1 MAFEVVPYQNLTYRT
16 TVANPTACGKCPNPV
31 YIDKTRDF
39 VAQVGLTPFSTES
52 QCQIFDMGGAV
63 VLDNLTESPTGT
75 FCYDRDSLTPYV
87 ATYTK
92 ALSEGSFCDG
102 QMSDGQYTQINFT
115 YTSNVLF
122 YCTIELQDST
132 TAVITT
138 QTFELPAA
146 FSPVELTKYF
156 YCNVLD
162 VAGYFLK
169 MTFYSSTVESTASF
183 CFSDLTGYFISTV
196 QKVVWVD
203 CNGDETDLT
212 NLTDGEFFGDTELL
226 TIDISSI
233 SGEGY
238 FMFLE
243 QQNTPSDF
251 TMYSSTFNA
260 IDPSTY
266 AACRLGQLTKLLW
279 RQSCNLEN
287 LATTYTSIEY
297 SMYVQGYAERL
308 PLVTDERVTFTEPGG
323 RKRTV
328 FNYSYA
334 PAFLKVG
341 VYDIATHENI
351 ERAVE
356 SSYFAINDA
365 EYQLDDSSTYT
376 IAPLNN
382 GLFTGRI
389 EMIKVGTERVLTDC
403 CCPVNTTTPECG
415 CLTITDVCRL
425 AFLRVIRY
433 ELCGITTGT
442 QVDFEI
448 RNVDAIEDSPCAVAA
463 GTVVTVTDI
472 GDIGGFVG
480 FAPGDWADLFTDNY
494 CGYTDIR
501 YSVRIRVNCGA
512 TQGAWSEPFII
523 VPDDLSICESA

>member
-16 TVANPTACGKCPNPV
+16 TVANPIACGKCPNPV

-39 VAQVGLTPFSTES
+39 VAQVGITPYSTAVECEIFSN
-52 QCQIFDMGGAV
+52 GGAIT
-63 VLDNLTESPTGT
+63 LDNLTESPTGT
-75 FCYDRDSLTPYV
+75 YCYDRDALSPYT
-87 ATYTK
+87 ATYTQV
-92 ALSEGSFCDG
+92 LGEGGYCDG
-102 QMSDGQYTQINFT
+102 QMGEGQYTQINFT

-146 FSPVELTKYF
+146 FSSADVTKYF
-156 YCNVLD
+156 YCSVLD
-162 VAGYFLK
+162 AAGYFIVIRL
-169 MTFYSSTVESTASF
+169 YSSTVEPTASF
-183 CFSDLTGYFISTV
+183 CFSDLTGYPMTQV
-196 QKVVWVD
+196 GEVTWTD

-212 NLTDGEFFGDTELL
+212 DLTDAEFFGDTELL
-226 TIDISSI
+226 TIDISGI

-238 FMFLE
+238 LTFTEVNDPSNQFLL
-243 QQNTPSDF
+243 
-251 TMYSSTFNA
+251 SSTFNA

-297 SMYVQGYAERL
+297 SMYVQGYTERL

-356 SSYFAINDA
+356 SSYFAINDD

-382 GLFTGRI
+382 GLFTGRV
-389 EMIKVGTERVLTDC
+389 EMIKIGTERVLADC

-415 CLTITDVCRL
+415 CLTITDICTV

-442 QVDFEI
+442 QIDFQIENI
-448 RNVDAIEDSPCAVAA
+448 DAIEDSPCAVAA
-463 GTVVTVTDI
+463 GTIVTVTDI

-480 FAPGDWADLFTDNY
+480 FTPGDWNDLFTDNY
-494 CGYTDIR
+494 CDYTDIR

-512 TQGAWSEPFII
+512 THGEWSDPIVI
-523 VPDDLSICESA
+523 VPDDLTICEGT